1 LRGATGGPEL
11 GGLPMS
17 GRFLRFHS
25 LVLLAAILLCLLGA
39 SPSSGKDKLEARL
52 PERFREWLESVDLL
66 ISPEEREVFLALE
79 KDYQRD
85 AFVRRF
91 WEARNPHPGS
101 SSNAFQER
109 YLTRRSE
116 AIGLYRTMRDDRARF
131 YTLHGEPGN
140 VEKTDCGLLLWPLE
154 IWTYG
159 YSEVLKRGFTAIFY
173 QSSGSGPYRLWRPI
187 EGYDV
192 LVALQLATTFSE
204 GVRKYCATRSFDE
217 VEEFIAQFRIYELSG
232 NLGPVEAEAAPP
244 VLDPEWLRTFNAFST
259 DAPAESQPLEATL
272 SLTFPGRRGQRAV
285 VEGRVEVPTA
295 EATVT
300 EMAGRR
306 AYNFQLTGE
315 VLIERYEHPE
325 LFESFRYR
333 FDLPEGS
340 DGTLPLVFE
349 RHLRPGSYRLV
360 LRIDDLNGEGVAR
373 IEQVIEVPALGDL
386 EAGEAVAEADPRGD
400 PAAEAGEV
408 EADTH
413 LELLAEGGD
422 LVSGL
427 FRVSVAAGTG
437 IAKARF
443 FLDEKPILTKT
454 RPPFGVELSLGSLPV
469 AHRVRV
475 VGLNA
480 AGEEVATD
488 EMIVNPGEHVFA
500 VRLVEPRR
508 GGSYAGVVRARA
520 EVQLPEEARLDRVEF
535 FLGDEP
541 IATMFQEPF
550 VQPVVVAPDVLA
562 FVRVVAYLEDGS
574 QTEDLVVFNAGEM
587 SEEVNVRL
595 VEVYASV
602 RDAAG
607 RPVPD
612 LGRGSFKL
620 LEDGKEQELLRFEH
634 LDDLPVYAA
643 LLIDTSASMAESL
656 DRVRKAAADFF
667 DETIRPRDRAAVIT
681 FSEQPR
687 LAAAFTNDLS
697 TLVGALAGLSAE
709 RSTALYDS
717 LMYALYYFR
726 GVSGQ
731 RALLLLSDGEDRR
744 SQASFREVL
753 DFARGAGVTIYSVGL
768 RDALSRAGRTE
779 LTRMAEETGGQ
790 AFFVKGVDEL
800 PAVYAAIQ
808 SELRS
813 RYLLVYQSPPG
824 EKSFRAVDVLVKE
837 PGLEVRALK
846 GYIP

>member
-1 LRGATGGPEL
+1 
-11 GGLPMS
+11 MN
-17 GRFLRFHS
+17 GRFLRFQS
-25 LVLLAAILLCLLGA
+25 LVAVAAVLWCLLGA
-39 SPSSGKDKLEARL
+39 SPSSGKDKREARL
-52 PERFREWLESVDLL
+52 PEQYREWLEVVDVL
-66 ISPEEREVFLALE
+66 IQPEEREAFLDLE

-85 AFVRRF
+85 GFIRRF
-91 WEARNPHPGS
+91 WEARNPNPGS
-101 SSNAFQER
+101 GSNSFQER
-109 YLTRRSE
+109 YLARRSE
-116 AIGLYRTMRDDRARF
+116 ALGLYGSMRDDRARF

-140 VEKTDCGLLLWPLE
+140 VEATDCGLLLWPVE

-159 YSEVLKRGFTAIFY
+159 YSEALKRGFKAIFY
-173 QSSGSGPYRLWRPI
+173 QSSGSGPFRLWRPI

-192 LVALQLATTFSE
+192 LVALKMALNFPEAI
-204 GVRKYCATRSFDE
+204 RKYCATRSFDE
-217 VEEFIAQFRIYELSG
+217 VEDFIAEFRTYELSG
-232 NLGPVEAEAAPP
+232 NLGPVEAEVPPP
-244 VLDPEWLRTFNAFST
+244 VLDPEWLRTFQAFST
-259 DAPAESQPLEATL
+259 DAPAEAEPLTATL
-272 SLTFPGRRGQRAV
+272 SLSFPGRHGQRAV

-295 EATVT
+295 EVQVA

-306 AYNFQLTGE
+306 SYNFQLTGE
-315 VLIERYEHPE
+315 VLVERYQQPE

-340 DGTLPLVFE
+340 DGTLPLLFE

-360 LRIDDLNGEGVAR
+360 LRIDDLNGAGVAR
-373 IEQVIEVPALGDL
+373 IDQEIEVPALAALDGAGVAI
-386 EAGEAVAEADPRGD
+386 EATLQGD
-400 PAAEAGEV
+400 PAEAADEV
-408 EADTH
+408 EDDTH

-427 FRVSVAAGTG
+427 LRVSAAAGAG

-443 FLDEKPILTKT
+443 FLDEKPVLTKT
-454 RPPFGVELSLGSLPV
+454 RPPFGVELNLGSLPV

-520 EVQLPEEARLDRVEF
+520 EVQLPDEAHLDRVEF

-550 VQPVVVAPDVLA
+550 VQPVTVAPDVLS

-612 LGRGSFKL
+612 LGRDSFKL

-687 LAAAFTNDLS
+687 LAAAFTSDLS
-697 TLVGALAGLSAE
+697 TLVGALGGLSAE

-744 SQASFREVL
+744 SQASFHEVL

-790 AFFVKGVDEL
+790 AFFVKGVEEL

-824 EKSFRAVDVLVKE
+824 EQGFRAVDVLVKE

>member
-1 LRGATGGPEL
+1 
-11 GGLPMS
+11 MS
-17 GRFLRFHS
+17 ARFLRFHS
-25 LVLLAAILLCLLGA
+25 LILLTAVLLSLLGA
-39 SPSSGKDKLEARL
+39 SPSSAKDKREARL
-52 PERFREWLESVDLL
+52 PERFREWLEVVELL
-66 ISPEEREVFLALE
+66 ILPEERDAFLDLE

-91 WEARNPHPGS
+91 WEARNPNPGTG
-101 SSNAFQER
+101 SNSFQVR
-109 YLTRRSE
+109 YLTRYSE
-116 AIGLYRTMRDDRARF
+116 AIGLYKSMRDDRARF
-131 YTLHGEPGN
+131 YALHGEPSD
-140 VEKTDCGLLLWPLE
+140 VESTDCGLLLWPLE

-159 YSEVLKRGFTAIFY
+159 YSEVLHRGFKAIFY
-173 QSSGSGPYRLWRPI
+173 QSSGAGPFRLWRPI

-192 LVALQLATTFSE
+192 LVALRMATSFPE
-204 GVRKYCATRSFDE
+204 AIRKYCATRSFDE
-217 VEEFIAQFRIYELSG
+217 VEDFIAEFRTYELSG
-232 NLGPVEAEAAPP
+232 NLGPVEAEAAPA
-244 VLDPEWLRTFNAFST
+244 VLDPEWLRTFHAFST
-259 DAPAESQPLEATL
+259 DAPAEAKPIHATL
-272 SLTFPGRRGQRAV
+272 SLSFPGRRGQRAV
-285 VEGRVEVPTA
+285 VEGRVEVPT
-295 EATVT
+295 EEVTVT

-315 VLIERYEHPE
+315 VLIERYEQPE

-340 DGTLPLVFE
+340 EGTLPLLFE

-360 LRIDDLNGEGVAR
+360 LRIDDLNGAGVAR
-373 IEQVIEVPALGDL
+373 IEQVIEVPALGDI
-386 EAGEAVAEADPRGD
+386 EGSAVADATGGGAPDGESAETEA
-400 PAAEAGEV
+400 EE

-427 FRVSVAAGTG
+427 FRVSATAGTG

-443 FLDEKPILTKT
+443 FLDDKPVLTKT
-454 RPPFGVELSLGSLPV
+454 RPPFGVELNLGSLPV

-488 EMIVNPGEHVFA
+488 EMTVNPGEHVFA

-520 EVQLPEEARLDRVEF
+520 EVQLPDEAHLDRVEF

-550 VQPVVVAPDVLA
+550 VQPVTVAPDVLS

-574 QTEDLVVFNAGEM
+574 QTEDLVVFNAGEL

-612 LGRGSFKL
+612 LGRDSFKL

-687 LAAAFTNDLS
+687 LAAAFTSDLS

-726 GVSGQ
+726 GVTGQ

-790 AFFVKGVDEL
+790 AFFVKGVEEL
-800 PAVYAAIQ
+800 PGVYAAIQ